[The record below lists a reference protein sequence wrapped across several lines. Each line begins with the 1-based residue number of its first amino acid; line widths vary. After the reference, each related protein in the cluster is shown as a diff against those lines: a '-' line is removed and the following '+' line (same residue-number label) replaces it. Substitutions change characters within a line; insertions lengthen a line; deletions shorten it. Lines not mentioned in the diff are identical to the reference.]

1 MLVQVPKD
9 GDPYLVC
16 EDCGAI
22 LLLPKR
28 VPIINIWREHARFCP
43 DGCVAPP
50 LSAKYLKL
58 TRLASG

>member
-1 MLVQVPKD
+1 MLLQVPKD
-9 GDPYLVC
+9 GEPFMVC
-16 EDCGAI
+16 EDCGVI
-22 LLLPKR
+22 LTLPAR

-58 TRLASG
+58 TRVASG